1 MAGFVKSTNPFR
13 QLAESLRVIRERH
26 NERHQPS
33 GFGFGFGDRVDYLDP
48 QRWDG
53 LTAHGSVFLR
63 REILRVI
70 EEHGPENIVP
80 RYAIIFR
87 DNKAVAALV
96 AQMGMVTGERL
107 RSEKHAP

>member
-33 GFGFGFGDRVDYLDP
+33 GFGFGFADRVDYLHP

-53 LTAHGSVFLR
+53 LTAHGSLFLR

-70 EEHGPENIVP
+70 EDHGPENIFP
-80 RYAIIFR
+80 RYAMIFR
-87 DNKAVAALV
+87 GNKASPLSS
-96 AQMGMVTGERL
+96 RKW
-107 RSEKHAP
+107 SS